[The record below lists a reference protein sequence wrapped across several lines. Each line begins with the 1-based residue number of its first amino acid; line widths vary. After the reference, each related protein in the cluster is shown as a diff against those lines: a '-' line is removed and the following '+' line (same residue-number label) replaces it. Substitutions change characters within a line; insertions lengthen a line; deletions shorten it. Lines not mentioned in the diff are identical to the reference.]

1 MSGQERLLHGV
12 LRLLDRSEQMA
23 GEREQ
28 SAVVAIEENLEGGL
42 VAVSQVLDEPLVA
55 RSGEKR
61 PRPQN
66 EVGDGCAHV
75 AGMLA
80 CTSTAT
86 TGSDLR

>member
-55 RSGEKR
+55 RSGEER
-61 PRPQN
+61 SRPQN
-66 EVGDGCAHV
+66 EVGDGCAQV
-75 AGMLA
+75 VGRLA
-80 CTSTAT
+80 CTCTPT